1 MSATAFSAKN
11 QTVVAGFLFFRRFPI
26 QPLLPKLCRWMVAV
40 SVVSMLIAGTTIAQ
54 AHGFVGDRFF
64 PPTIQTDDPFAVD
77 ELALPTVTVSPNPG
91 ETDVGFSFSKEIFP
105 KFAVAFSE
113 TYVNLAPAGMRSTG
127 GFDNLSLN
135 AKYQLWENAPHEAI
149 FSLGS
154 DWDVGG
160 TGAKKIGASSANV
173 FTPTIYFGKGFGDLP
188 NTLKYARPFTLTGTL
203 GEELP
208 TSADPN
214 ALDWGFAL
222 EYSLPYLQSQV
233 KDIGL
238 SEPFKHL
245 IPVVEF
251 AFSTPQNRG
260 GGPTTGTINPGIL
273 YENNYFQIGAEAII
287 PPNHNSGSRI
297 GAVFQIQIYLDDLWP
312 KVFGHPLLGR

>member
-1 MSATAFSAKN
+1 MAIENYFGSKGRKAVLSWLPALGAMIVSA
-11 QTVVAGFLFFRRFPI
+11 
-26 QPLLPKLCRWMVAV
+26 AV
-40 SVVSMLIAGTTIAQ
+40 AQ

-77 ELALPTVTVSPNPG
+77 ELALPTITVSPNPG

-105 KFAVAFSE
+105 KFAVTLSE
-113 TYVNLAPAGMRSTG
+113 TYVNLAPSGMPSAG

-188 NTLKYARPFTLTGTL
+188 DALKYARPFTLTGTL

-287 PPNHNSGSRI
+287 PANRNSGSRV
-297 GAVFQIQIYLDDLWP
+297 GAVFQIQIYLDDFWP
-312 KVFGHPLLGR
+312 KIFGHPLLGK